1 MGGGGRTESTNQTT
15 NTNTSGSSAISGD
28 NLGTVL
34 SGVNNSSVNINSTDH
49 GAVKSAG
56 EIAKAAL
63 LSNQFAMKEA
73 SNLGAKA
80 IDENGKSL
88 GKALDFG
95 KDALNFGED
104 ALKESSKTMREAMA
118 ENGAVSRGA
127 MDSVSKNAIYALK
140 ENSDVSK
147 KAMDHT
153 MSSLKKN
160 SEINKRA
167 MDSMS
172 KTTLY
177 SLKENGNVNKR
188 AMDNMQKNSAN
199 TTAAVKAMAAQS
211 GENARAALAMAEN
224 TASRS
229 QIGAA
234 GEMSKVAIAV
244 AIALSLGVAI
254 VAIKGAN

>member
-140 ENSDVSK
+140 ENSDV
-147 KAMDHT
+147 
-153 MSSLKKN
+153 
-160 SEINKRA
+160 NKRA
-167 MDSMS
+167 MDNMS
-172 KTTLY
+172 KNTIY
-177 SLKENGNVNKR
+177 SLKENSNVNKR